1 MANNEQETRRLKII
15 NFCAV
20 FGHILNIFAR
30 HGGHLKE
37 EGNGR
42 FDYLWKI
49 DCNIT
54 LHMMNFIH
62 SIHKN
67 HLVTNERLVSN
78 ILTNKMS
85 PYHFSPNP
93 GSKQWQIC
101 TGCFCLE
108 ARDQM
113 PSPVFDFNPIWNFS
127 RNINFNLFIIE
138 RLSHKNGPVDLNWTS
153 INFRPIKDQVSQIVF
168 FYKKAFNILRK
179 ISSLSREIVRLTERM
194 LSMKMFDNRHDVT
207 VKDHAT
213 SQPSDWPHS
222 WQYWPLIGHY
232 SDNCR

>member
-15 NFCAV
+15 NFCPV

-54 LHMMNFIH
+54 LHMMNSIH
-62 SIHKN
+62 SHKSSSN
-67 HLVTNERLVSN
+67 QWEACILN

-85 PYHFSPNP
+85 LYHFSPNP
-93 GSKQWQIC
+93 GSKLWQIC
-101 TGCFCLE
+101 TGCFYPW

-153 INFRPIKDQVSQIVF
+153 INFRPIKDQVSQID
-168 FYKKAFNILRK
+168 KKAFNIFR
-179 ISSLSREIVRLTERM
+179 ISSLTWEIVWLTVRM

-207 VKDHAT
+207 IKDHAT
-213 SQPSDWPHS
+213 S
-222 WQYWPLIGHY
+222 
-232 SDNCR
+232 

>member
-1 MANNEQETRRLKII
+1 MRSL
-15 NFCAV
+15 CP
-20 FGHILNIFAR
+20 
-30 HGGHLKE
+30 
-37 EGNGR
+37 
-42 FDYLWKI
+42 
-49 DCNIT
+49 
-54 LHMMNFIH
+54 
-62 SIHKN
+62 
-67 HLVTNERLVSN
+67 N

-85 PYHFSPNP
+85 PCHFSPNP

-168 FYKKAFNILRK
+168 LTKK
-179 ISSLSREIVRLTERM
+179 LSIFQERFLLSHERLSGWQKGCCQWRCLIIDM
-194 LSMKMFDNRHDVT
+194 MS
-207 VKDHAT
+207 
-213 SQPSDWPHS
+213 PSRITQHPS
-222 WQYWPLIGHY
+222 PLIGHTA
-232 SDNCR
+232 DNTSLCLVITVTTVDNSKWNLWLPLPPANHSLVSGSGLCQFSHYLSFSR